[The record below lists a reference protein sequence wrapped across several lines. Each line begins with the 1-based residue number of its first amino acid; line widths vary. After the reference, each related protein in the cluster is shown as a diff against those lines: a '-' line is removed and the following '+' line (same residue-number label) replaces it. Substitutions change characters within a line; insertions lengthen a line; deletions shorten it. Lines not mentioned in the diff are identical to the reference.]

1 MTAGEET
8 LAADQTLAA
17 EQTLASL
24 FTGHRSHLVGV
35 AYRLTGSVADAE
47 DAVQEAWLRLT
58 GLGEQARAGIRDLRG
73 WLTTVVGRICL
84 DRLRSAAVRRER
96 YVGQWLPEPLVT
108 SGEDDPLDAVVRDD
122 GVRMAALVVLDRLTP
137 EQRVAFVLHDAFD
150 VPFAE
155 IADTLGCTVATARQ
169 HASRGR
175 RAAAEAEPPPR
186 VALAEQREVLERFLQ
201 ALASGD
207 VDAVIGLLHPD
218 VVLVGDGGGKAKTA
232 INVVSGPDKVARL
245 LFGLLRKYDGATAA
259 GQPALVNGDL
269 GLVFPARGELTPRVS
284 AVVVRDGMVAA
295 VYDVSNPDKLGHVP
309 FPQTPQDNAQGA

>member
-8 LAADQTLAA
+8 APDV
-17 EQTLASL
+17 ASA
-24 FTGHRSHLVGV
+24 FTGHRTHLIGV

-47 DAVQEAWLRLT
+47 DAVQEAWLRLA
-58 GLGEQARAGIRDLRG
+58 GLSDRGRADIRDLRG

-122 GVRMAALVVLDRLTP
+122 GVRLAALVVLDRLTP

-155 IADTLGCTVATARQ
+155 IADALGCEVATARQ

-175 RAAAEAEPPPR
+175 RAAADADPPPR
-186 VALAEQREVLERFLQ
+186 VALEEQREVLERFLR
-201 ALASGD
+201 AMASGD
-207 VDAVIGLLHPD
+207 VNAVVSLLHPD
-218 VVLVGDGGGKAKTA
+218 AVLVGDGGGKAKTA
-232 INVVSGPDKVARL
+232 VNVVSGADRVARL
-245 LFGLLRKYDGATAA
+245 VLGLLRQYDGALET
-259 GQPALVNGDL
+259 GRPVLVNGDL
-269 GLVFPARGELTPRVS
+269 GLLFAARGKLTARVS
-284 AVVVRDGMVAA
+284 AFAVRDGRVAG
-295 VYDVSNPDKLGHVP
+295 VYDISNPDKLGHVP
-309 FPQTPQDNAQGA
+309 FPEPA

>member
-1 MTAGEET
+1 MT
-8 LAADQTLAA
+8 AA
-17 EQTLASL
+17 EQPLVET

-47 DAVQEAWLRLT
+47 DAVQEAWLRLA
-58 GLGEQARAGIRDLRG
+58 GLDDRARAGIRDLRA

-137 EQRVAFVLHDAFD
+137 EQRVAFVLHDAFG

-155 IADTLGCTVATARQ
+155 IADVLGVAVATARQ
-169 HASRGR
+169 FASRGR

-186 VALAEQREVLERFLQ
+186 IALDEQREVLERFLA

-207 VDAVIGLLHPD
+207 VDAVVGLLHPD
-218 VVLVGDGGGKAKTA
+218 AAVLGDGGGKARTA
-232 INVVSGPDKVARL
+232 INAVSGREKVARFL
-245 LFGLLRKYDGATAA
+245 LGLLRKYGGDLAGA
-259 GQPALVNGDL
+259 GRPVLVNGDL
-269 GLVFPARGELTPRVS
+269 GLLFAPRPDLGARVS
-284 AVVVRDGMVAA
+284 SFAVRDGLVAA
-295 VYDVSNPDKLGHVP
+295 VYDVVNPDKLRHVR
-309 FPQTPQDNAQGA
+309 FDG